1 LKAKKC
7 NVLGTRRK
15 AREMAVQ
22 AFYQYDFGYM
32 GIEELKSLQWLA
44 GEHKPAL
51 KVKEYFYQLLEGINH
66 FYAIDEAIKKALKKD
81 DFNQIMAI
89 DRAVLRVITSC
100 LLFEKKTPAVILI
113 NEGVELAKL
122 FGGKDAYKFING
134 VLNEIRKQ
142 LVEQGERLLEEFAR
156 RDS

>member
-1 LKAKKC
+1 MKRKKR
-7 NVLGTRRK
+7 NVLGSRRK

-44 GEHKPAL
+44 GEYKPAL
-51 KVKEYFYQLLEGINH
+51 KAKEYFYQLLDGINN
-66 FYAIDEAIKKALKKD
+66 FNIIDETIKKTLKKD

-89 DRAVLRVITSC
+89 DRAVLRLITFC

-113 NEGVELAKL
+113 NEGIELAKL

-134 VLNEIRKQ
+134 VLNGIREQ
-142 LVEQGERLLEEFAR
+142 LVEQGERPLEEFAR